1 MINYKKRR
9 FEEVGS
15 GKVSINK
22 DNITLTGM
30 INNEEISHSFVTKT
44 YPMLPFVPGKQLE
57 LQDGQTIYRLKFK
70 DPYNVMIFINIIKV
84 VSLLN

>member
-1 MINYKKRR
+1 MIK
-9 FEEVGS
+9 
-15 GKVSINK
+15 
-22 DNITLTGM
+22 
-30 INNEEISHSFVTKT
+30 NEEISHSFVTKT